1 MTATLVEPG
10 LVSRHTAPDL
20 APILFHVL
28 SAQPSTPLD
37 LAGVRDPSVRA
48 ALASM
53 DDEVSGALYG
63 RPQSAITVL
72 TASEVITSAL
82 GAAIG
87 VVVRVASAAADALAK
102 PAEAQATR
110 HPDSAFEAVGY
121 VAEAL
126 GLPARD
132 VCRAVGVAPRTY
144 YSWRDGVVPRLHSQ
158 GLLWKLVQVTQDLG
172 EILGGEDAV
181 AKWMRADPGHREV
194 VAEGRFDRLV
204 QDALLA
210 TTPRV
215 ESGEDPAR
223 RALARLAA
231 VGGDADP
238 DEDST
243 PPAPAARR
251 GPATGRR
258 VAARTPRTGDP
269 RGRWDQAQE

>member
-1 MTATLVEPG
+1 MARDHGAVYRERARRPGQCPGPGRPAGGGRVTATLVEPG

-82 GAAIG
+82 GTAIG

-110 HPDSAFEAVGY
+110 HPE
-121 VAEAL
+121 
-126 GLPARD
+126 R
-132 VCRAVGVAPRTY
+132 RTA
-144 YSWRDGVVPRLHSQ
+144 H
-158 GLLWKLVQVTQDLG
+158 LLLL
-172 EILGGEDAV
+172 
-181 AKWMRADPGHREV
+181 
-194 VAEGRFDRLV
+194 EGR
-204 QDALLA
+204 
-210 TTPRV
+210 
-215 ESGEDPAR
+215 
-223 RALARLAA
+223 
-231 VGGDADP
+231 
-238 DEDST
+238 
-243 PPAPAARR
+243 
-251 GPATGRR
+251 GRPSP
-258 VAARTPRTGDP
+258 VPSVSN
-269 RGRWDQAQE
+269 